1 MEGSPSRRPALP
13 RERTARLPGLRSPRA
28 GNEARGRRLRPGL
41 PGADP
46 RGPALPPPLRRQLA
60 CGGGGGGGAAGCA
73 RARGPGAAVGSAGN
87 PRGPATGGRR
97 GGSSG
102 AGLQGAPRSR
112 GRGLGRGG
120 GAARPARK
128 RSRPRVS
135 GRSRGVWRLV
145 LARRTGTALS
155 RLSPASPLS
164 CSAAGGGRELAGEVS
179 SWPVGFACLLG
190 ALGGEESSSS
200 LVHGRAGHRK
210 VSYQLGDG
218 GGPSASLL
226 TGWDD
231 LKVPEVS
238 PASRAPGFPSSH
250 PLSCSGGPWAGGR
263 GDLAVPPPARWASR
277 RHPRGLPALQLRS
290 RRTVEPRSQR
300 NRVRVLAG
308 HRGVSIRPRASAN
321 TPEGRPGQE
330 YPWNRTSDSGVSTSL
345 SHFRS
350 SPELG
355 VVTVPRP
362 DRYGPS
368 NQGQR
373 KAMLIRLL
381 KAALGVQIT
390 VSKSLPGSVYGE
402 KGSNGSSSF
411 YYANCALSKIKRS
424 LRKQSS
430 ALGPPEAAAYSREA
444 ASEGRKPQQGPG
456 RGTLRLRKRDPPPQ
470 SKPF

>member
-1 MEGSPSRRPALP
+1 
-13 RERTARLPGLRSPRA
+13 
-28 GNEARGRRLRPGL
+28 
-41 PGADP
+41 
-46 RGPALPPPLRRQLA
+46 
-60 CGGGGGGGAAGCA
+60 
-73 RARGPGAAVGSAGN
+73 
-87 PRGPATGGRR
+87 
-97 GGSSG
+97 
-102 AGLQGAPRSR
+102 
-112 GRGLGRGG
+112 
-120 GAARPARK
+120 
-128 RSRPRVS
+128 
-135 GRSRGVWRLV
+135 
-145 LARRTGTALS
+145 
-155 RLSPASPLS
+155 
-164 CSAAGGGRELAGEVS
+164 
-179 SWPVGFACLLG
+179 
-190 ALGGEESSSS
+190 
-200 LVHGRAGHRK
+200 
-210 VSYQLGDG
+210 
-218 GGPSASLL
+218 
-226 TGWDD
+226 
-231 LKVPEVS
+231 
-238 PASRAPGFPSSH
+238 
-250 PLSCSGGPWAGGR
+250 
-263 GDLAVPPPARWASR
+263 
-277 RHPRGLPALQLRS
+277 LRS

-381 KAALGVQIT
+381 KAALGV
-390 VSKSLPGSVYGE
+390 YGE

-430 ALGPPEAAAYSREA
+430 ALGPPEAAAYSGEA

-456 RGTLRLRKRDPPPQ
+456 RGTLRLRKREPPPKANL
-470 SKPF
+470 SRERPNVTS

>member
-1 MEGSPSRRPALP
+1 M
-13 RERTARLPGLRSPRA
+13 
-28 GNEARGRRLRPGL
+28 
-41 PGADP
+41 
-46 RGPALPPPLRRQLA
+46 
-60 CGGGGGGGAAGCA
+60 GGGGAGRFRSHGCTRASLTASCPALRAHRTPTHAALAHTTHTQHHAHRTCTHAQAHRSKPLSLPLRRGAPPGARPCPASGQRGSRDSGARGPGTRRAAADSGRGCPAPTRKGSGAGRKGQGGVTRRDPPPHPRSPAALLRPPPAGSPPAPPPAARVRGGGAGCA
-73 RARGPGAAVGSAGN
+73 RARGRGAAVGSAGN

-164 CSAAGGGRELAGEVS
+164 CPAAGGGRELAGEVS

-373 KAMLIRLL
+373 
-381 KAALGVQIT
+381 
-390 VSKSLPGSVYGE
+390 
-402 KGSNGSSSF
+402 
-411 YYANCALSKIKRS
+411 CA
-424 LRKQSS
+424 
-430 ALGPPEAAAYSREA
+430 
-444 ASEGRKPQQGPG
+444 
-456 RGTLRLRKRDPPPQ
+456 D
-470 SKPF
+470 FFV

>member
-1 MEGSPSRRPALP
+1 MTCKQLEVTVIHTDRKGSPSGRPALP
-13 RERTARLPGLRSPRA
+13 GERTARLPGLRSPRA

-60 CGGGGGGGAAGCA
+60 CGGGAGCA

-87 PRGPATGGRR
+87 PRGPATRGRR

-102 AGLQGAPRSR
+102 AGLQGAPPSR
-112 GRGLGRGG
+112 GRGLWRGG

-135 GRSRGVWRLV
+135 GRSRGVRRLV

-164 CSAAGGGRELAGEVS
+164 CPAAGGGRELAGEVS
-179 SWPVGFACLLG
+179 SWPYQKCRRPAAPPASPAVTPFP
-190 ALGGEESSSS
+190 
-200 LVHGRAGHRK
+200 VRAGPGPGAGETWQSRRPPGGLRAATH
-210 VSYQLGDG
+210 GDC
-218 GGPSASLL
+218 P
-226 TGWDD
+226 
-231 LKVPEVS
+231 P
-238 PASRAPGFPSSH
+238 
-250 PLSCSGGPWAGGR
+250 CSFARGGR
-263 GDLAVPPPARWASR
+263 WSHD
-277 RHPRGLPALQLRS
+277 PRG
-290 RRTVEPRSQR
+290 
-300 NRVRVLAG
+300 RVRVLAG

-381 KAALGVQIT
+381 KAAQGVQIT

-402 KGSNGSSSF
+402 KGRNGSSSF
-411 YYANCALSKIKRS
+411 YYANCALSKTKCS

-444 ASEGRKPQQGPG
+444 ASEGRKSQQGAG
-456 RGTLRLRKRDPPPQ
+456 RGTLRLRERDTTTTTTPRAQ